1 MDESQRITQLRKQLE
16 QYAREYYIDDNPT
29 VTDQE
34 YDTLSR
40 ELKDLEDRHPE
51 LYDPNSPTQ
60 RIIGT
65 VLPGFEKVEHTA
77 RMLSLGDIF
86 NKQELEEF
94 VARIKK
100 EYPDAAFVVECKY
113 DGLAMSLTY
122 ENGRFVRAVTRGDGY
137 VGEDV
142 TAAVRT
148 IRSIPMT
155 IPQTGHVEV
164 RGEVYMPKKSFDQLN
179 ELQTVLHLPLFA
191 NPRNAAAGTI
201 RNLDTS
207 VAARRNLDAY
217 WYYFQNA
224 QDYDI
229 HTQAD
234 ALEAMK
240 QMGFRVNPWYHL
252 CTTADEIWQQLELIK
267 EKRNDMPYE
276 IDGMVIKVNDLDEQ
290 KALGLTAKAPRYAIA
305 YKFPPQ
311 EVMTQLLNIFVTVGR
326 TGRCTPN
333 AVLEPVRVAGTLVSA
348 ASLHN
353 EDLIK
358 DRDLRI
364 HDTVIVRKAGDIIPE
379 VIASVK
385 ERRDGSQQP
394 YEFPQICPVCGS
406 PLVRLPEEAD
416 TYCVNPDCPA
426 RIVESLIHFASR
438 DAMNIDT
445 LGEMKIRQLHDAHLL
460 DTIEDI
466 YKLADKKEQL
476 VSIKGYGAKGV
487 DKLLANIELSKTR
500 PLKDLLFGL
509 GIRLVGKKAAG
520 LLADAFGSLDAILN
534 ASADE
539 LAAVPYIGTTTSQ
552 SICAWADGEK
562 NRQLVEHLKALGLNT
577 TQERHERQESAFT
590 GKTVVLTGTLS
601 AMTRNEAKD
610 WLTAHG
616 ANVSG
621 SVSRKT
627 DLVIAGENAGSKLEK
642 ARTLHIPVMNEEEF
656 AQEMEQDA

>member
-1 MDESQRITQLRKQLE
+1 MDERQKIIELRKQLE
-16 QYAREYYIDDNPT
+16 RYAREYYIDDAPT

-34 YDTLSR
+34 YDILSR
-40 ELKDLEDRHPE
+40 QLKELEDKHPE

-65 VLPGFEKVEHTA
+65 VLPGFEKVQHTA
-77 RMLSLGDIF
+77 RMLSLSDIF

-100 EYPDAAFVVECKY
+100 DVPDARFVVECKY

-122 ENGRFVRAVTRGDGY
+122 ENGRFMRAVTRGDGY

-155 IPQTGHVEV
+155 IPETGHVEV
-164 RGEVYMPKKSFDQLN
+164 RGEVYMPKKSFDTLN

-207 VAARRNLDAY
+207 VAAKRNLDAY

-224 QDYDI
+224 QDYGI
-229 HTQAD
+229 TTQDD
-234 ALEAMK
+234 ALSAMK
-240 QMGFRVNPWYHL
+240 DMGFRVNPWYKV
-252 CTTADEIWQQLELIK
+252 CEDAQEIWQQLELIK

-276 IDGMVIKVNDLDEQ
+276 IDGMVIKLNDLAAQ
-290 KALGLTAKAPRYAIA
+290 QRLGLTAKAPRYAIA

-311 EVMTQLLNIFVTVGR
+311 EVMTTLLNIFITVGR

-364 HDTVIVRKAGDIIPE
+364 GDTVIVRKAGDIIPE
-379 VIASVK
+379 VISSVAD
-385 ERRDGSQQP
+385 RRNGTQKP
-394 YEFPQICPVCGS
+394 YEFPLTCPVCGS
-406 PLVRLPEEAD
+406 PLARLEGEAD

-445 LGEMKIRQLHDAHLL
+445 LGEMKIRQLHEAHLL

-466 YKLADKKEQL
+466 YKLKDKKEQL
-476 VSIKGYGAKGV
+476 TAIKGYGEKGV

-500 PLKDLLFGL
+500 PMKDLLFGL

-520 LLADAFGSLDAILN
+520 LLADAFGSLEAILD
-534 ASADE
+534 ASEEE
-539 LAAVPYIGTTTSQ
+539 LAAVPYIGNITAQ
-552 SICAWADGEK
+552 SICAWAQGEK
-562 NRQLVEHLKALGLNT
+562 NRQLVAHLKELGLNMV
-577 TQERHERQESAFT
+577 QEKEEKQESAFT

-601 AMTRNEAKD
+601 SMTRTQAKD

-616 ANVSG
+616 ANVAG
-621 SVSRKT
+621 SVSKKT
-627 DLVIAGENAGSKLEK
+627 DLVIAGENAGSKLDK
-642 ARTLHIPVMNEEEF
+642 ARSLDIPVMNEEEF
-656 AQEMEQDA
+656 AREMQADA